1 MYKIIHRKN
10 SKISHLRNF
19 DFDPPRLAP
28 YHHLLVI
35 VIMISGSQFEND
47 IFFLFPIDAINLEKM
62 CHRRLN

>member
-1 MYKIIHRKN
+1 M
-10 SKISHLRNF
+10 SHLRVF

-62 CHRRLN
+62 CNRRLN